1 MNSETRADLVYIPGN
16 QETYITAAPDVD
28 GWYWTISGTT
38 QNGQSFA
45 SAPDGPY
52 ADAQAALD
60 AAYYHLATQRVDAD
74 PALQPYRSLIF
85 ADHPDRSRH
94 LRWVVN
100 APEDEI
106 VFWATWRSEP
116 RVS

>member
-1 MNSETRADLVYIPGN
+1 MNLETRTDLVYMPDN
-16 QETYITAAPDVD
+16 QETYVTAAPNVD

-38 QNGQSFA
+38 RDSQSFA
-45 SAPDGPY
+45 SAPDGPH

-85 ADHPDRSRH
+85 ADHLDRSGH

-106 VFWATWRSEP
+106 IFWATRRTEP